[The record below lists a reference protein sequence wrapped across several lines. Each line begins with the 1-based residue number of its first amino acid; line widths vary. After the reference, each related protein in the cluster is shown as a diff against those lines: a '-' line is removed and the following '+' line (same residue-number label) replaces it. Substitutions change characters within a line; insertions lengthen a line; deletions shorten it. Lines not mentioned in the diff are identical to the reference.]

1 MIASAPPDSG
11 PPWVQ
16 ILLSAIGILGGGGG
30 IASVAAVLSQ
40 RRRFRADAAEVLTD
54 TALALIQPLKL
65 RVAELEAETVVAR
78 QQVETATRE
87 VSELRMAVREATVMI
102 RRWRSAILA
111 PDATLGQLRTLVA
124 NTRPWYDD
132 IDQG

>member
-111 PDATLGQLRTLVA
+111 PDATLGQLRTLVS